1 MPAADQLREEHHP
14 ARHSDVLGLLQE
26 LGIIA
31 NSSLAVGAA
40 LHMSLSAIGMHTGW
54 LLGRVKLNAA
64 DEALIGEPAVSWRA
78 GVWPEPPPADAWPTA
93 VLPDGTTSVGVADLG
108 PNSRAA
114 PMRSYIACP
123 IHVGS
128 ERVATLEFLT
138 NRPVQIGSDLRQVL
152 THAATLLGLVIER
165 GRAQVGLRESERRFR
180 AIFDQSYQFIGLM
193 EPDGTLIEANQTAV
207 QFAGLMLDDVVGK
220 KFWDTYWWQISPAT
234 QAQLKSAIER
244 AARGELV
251 HYDVEVQGLSLIH
264 I

>member
-1 MPAADQLREEHHP
+1 
-14 ARHSDVLGLLQE
+14 
-26 LGIIA
+26 
-31 NSSLAVGAA
+31 
-40 LHMSLSAIGMHTGW
+40 
-54 LLGRVKLNAA
+54 
-64 DEALIGEPAVSWRA
+64 
-78 GVWPEPPPADAWPTA
+78 
-93 VLPDGTTSVGVADLG
+93 
-108 PNSRAA
+108 
-114 PMRSYIACP
+114 MRSYIACP

-138 NRPVQIGSDLRQVL
+138 NRPVQIGSDMRQVL

-234 QAQLKSAIER
+234 QAQLKSAVAR

-251 HYDVEVQGLSLIH
+251 HYDVEVQGAVSYTHLDVYKRQPSKKPLPPSSPTACPMA
-264 I
+264 